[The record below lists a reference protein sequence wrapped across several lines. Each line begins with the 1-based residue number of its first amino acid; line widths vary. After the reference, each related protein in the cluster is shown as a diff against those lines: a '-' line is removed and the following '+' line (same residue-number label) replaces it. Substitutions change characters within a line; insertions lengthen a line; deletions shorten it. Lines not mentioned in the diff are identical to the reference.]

1 MVETQAKNEVT
12 SVDQC
17 RPSMVPMRDIAFP
30 SSPCGPPGQAVQPV
44 KLLTRIRY
52 PALLESSEPDPRV
65 LKLGLTFIIS
75 CSVDG
80 VLPTNNRPAF
90 CFVFFSDICNPLG
103 SLLICHSFAA
113 SVAN

>member
-30 SSPCGPPGQAVQPV
+30 SSPCGLPGHAVQPV

-65 LKLGLTFIIS
+65 LELGLTFIIS
-75 CSVDG
+75 VVPMG
-80 VLPTNNRPAF
+80 F
-90 CFVFFSDICNPLG
+90 CPRTIDRHFALS
-103 SLLICHSFAA
+103 SFLTYATP
-113 SVAN
+113 